1 MLDIGEFA
9 VLQFYHEKPRAISEY
24 KRHAPRKKHAFTL
37 IELLVVLGILS
48 IIMFLITPR
57 FLTFLHPQKT
67 RYFMLSL
74 LTALNY
80 LNERAVMEKKV
91 YYFNFDLDERRYYFT
106 VPVERDDVEEIGG
119 GYLKSAPFPDN
130 LSVKEVKVTPG
141 ESLKKGKIIIPFTPK
156 GMLYSF
162 EIVVEEGKG
171 SALMLEGNGISNRI
185 ELFRVNEGGRIKPF
199 D

>member
-1 MLDIGEFA
+1 M
-9 VLQFYHEKPRAISEY
+9 QFYHEKLRTISEY
-24 KRHAPRKKHAFTL
+24 KRHVPRKKPAFTL

-74 LTALNY
+74 LTTLNY

-106 VPVERDDVEEIGG
+106 VAVERDDVEEVGG

-141 ESLKKGKIIIPFTPK
+141 ESLNKGKMIIPFTPK

-171 SALMLEGNGISNRI
+171 SVLMLEGNSISNRI

>member
-1 MLDIGEFA
+1 MKGEFA
-9 VLQFYHEKPRAISEY
+9 VLQFYHDKPGTISEY
-24 KRHAPRKKHAFTL
+24 SRYGHKKKHAFTL

-74 LTALNY
+74 LTTLNY

-91 YYFNFDLDERRYYFT
+91 YFFNFDLDERRCYFT
-106 VPVERDDVEEIGG
+106 IPVEKGDVEEVSV
-119 GYLKSAPFPDN
+119 GYLKSAFFPDN
-130 LSVKEVKVTPG
+130 FSVRETKVTPG
-141 ESLKKGKIIIPFTPK
+141 ESLKEGKMIIPFTPK

-171 SALMLEGNGISNRI
+171 SLLMLEGNSISNRI
-185 ELFRVNEGGRIKPF
+185 EIFRVDGGGKIKLLY
-199 D
+199 